1 MGKRY
6 SQLSGDE
13 RNQLQRGLNEGMSLR
28 FLARSMGRNPS
39 TLSREYRRGLL
50 QSSYDAV
57 QGGEWARSYRR
68 RGPCKLLP
76 GNPLTEQVHALILER
91 TWSPEQIAGRLRVE
105 HPDDSSQRVCHET
118 IYQHI
123 YAHPAGEL
131 KKMLIDALRKG
142 HQKRRPRS
150 RGKDRRGGIRNMRSI
165 RERPEGAQSREV
177 PGHWEGDLI
186 KGAFNGSA
194 IGTLVDRS
202 TRFVILAKVDDSSA
216 EAVLDGFSRRL
227 RTLPKALRK
236 TLTYDQGREMARH
249 EELEER
255 THLMVYFADPHSPWQ
270 RPTNENTNGLLRQY
284 FPKGTDLSQYSQQ
297 YLTKVANEMNNR
309 PRKSLGFRTPAEVM
323 AHKIKELNVSVA
335 LQN

>member
-1 MGKRY
+1 MGKHY

-28 FLARSMGRNPS
+28 ALARSMGRNPS

-57 QGGEWARSYRR
+57 QGGEWARSHRR

-76 GNPLTEQVHALILER
+76 GSPLMEQVHALILER

-105 HPDDSSQRVCHET
+105 HPDDSSQRVSHET
-118 IYQHI
+118 IYQYI
-123 YAHPAGEL
+123 YAHPAGAL
-131 KKMLIDALRKG
+131 KKLLVDALRKG
-142 HQKRRPRS
+142 HQKRLSRN
-150 RGKDRRGGIRNMRSI
+150 RGKDRRGGIKNMRSI
-165 RERPEGAQSREV
+165 RERPEEAQSRAI

-216 EAVLDGFSRRL
+216 EAVLEGFSRH
-227 RTLPKALRK
+227 AC
-236 TLTYDQGREMARH
+236 AR
-249 EELEER
+249 
-255 THLMVYFADPHSPWQ
+255 SP
-270 RPTNENTNGLLRQY
+270 
-284 FPKGTDLSQYSQQ
+284 
-297 YLTKVANEMNNR
+297 
-309 PRKSLGFRTPAEVM
+309 TP
-323 AHKIKELNVSVA
+323 
-335 LQN
+335 

>member
-1 MGKRY
+1 MGTRY

-13 RNQLQRGLNEGMSLR
+13 RNQLQRGLNEGRSLR
-28 FLARSMGRNPS
+28 ALARSMGRNPG
-39 TLSREYRRGLL
+39 TLSRECRRGWL
-50 QSSYDAV
+50 QRSYDAV
-57 QGGEWARSYRR
+57 QGGGWARSHRR

-76 GNPLTEQVHALILER
+76 GSPLTEQVHALILER
-91 TWSPEQIAGRLRVE
+91 TWSPEQIAGRLQVE
-105 HPDDSSQRVCHET
+105 HPDDSSQRVSHET
-118 IYQHI
+118 VYQYI

-131 KKMLIDALRKG
+131 KKLLVDALRQG

-165 RERPEGAQSREV
+165 RERPEEAQSREV

-216 EAVLDGFSRRL
+216 EAVLEGFTRRL
-227 RTLPKALRK
+227 RTLPRVLRK

-249 EELEER
+249 EELEKR
-255 THLMVYFADPHSPWQ
+255 THLRVYFADPHSPWQ

-284 FPKGTDLSQYSQQ
+284 FPKGTDLSKYSQQ
-297 YLTKVANEMNNR
+297 YLTKVAEEMNNR

-323 AHKIKELNVSVA
+323 AQKIKELNGGVA

>member
-1 MGKRY
+1 M
-6 SQLSGDE
+6 
-13 RNQLQRGLNEGMSLR
+13 
-28 FLARSMGRNPS
+28 
-39 TLSREYRRGLL
+39 
-50 QSSYDAV
+50 
-57 QGGEWARSYRR
+57 
-68 RGPCKLLP
+68 
-76 GNPLTEQVHALILER
+76 ALILER

-165 RERPEGAQSREV
+165 REMPEEAQSREV

-202 TRFVILAKVDDSSA
+202 TRFVILAKVDDASA
-216 EAVLDGFSRRL
+216 EAVLEGFTRRL

-249 EELEER
+249 EELENR
-255 THLMVYFADPHSPWQ
+255 THLLVYFADPHSPWQ

-297 YLTKVANEMNNR
+297 YLTKVADEMNNR
-309 PRKSLGFRTPAEVM
+309 PRKPLGFRTPAEVM
-323 AHKIKELNVSVA
+323 AQKIRDLNGSVA